1 MICSEPDRVSKEAVL
16 MKFALCFTNFG
27 PYHLARLR
35 ALASQLHGRDA
46 QLISYEVAGT
56 EQMYPWRRSHS
67 DQPFEWTTFFPDRA
81 LETIPAAE
89 CRTAMT
95 TALDRDRP
103 DVIGSVGYVR
113 PESLA
118 AARWARLHGLPVI
131 LMSESQS
138 IDRPHR
144 WWKELVK
151 QRRLHWFDAALV
163 GGPTHRN
170 YLMQLGMPASRIT
183 LGYNA
188 VDNDFFAENARTC
201 RQQPNDYN
209 DSPSAPYF
217 LTVCRFVPEKNL
229 IRLIKAFARYR
240 VQCDRAVAWDLVLC
254 GDGPLASQ
262 IEQAIAES
270 RCSQAIHRPGFLQSD
285 ALPRWYAYAGAF
297 VLPSVSEPWGLVV
310 NEAAASGLPL
320 LVSSLAGCAPVL
332 VPQPD
337 GMTGS
342 QFDPFDVDA
351 IAQKLA
357 WMAALPDQV
366 RCAMGKKAAE
376 IVSHWG
382 PNRFAE
388 GVLEAIEIARV
399 PRRRDSRSG
408 SLTAKAR

>member
-1 MICSEPDRVSKEAVL
+1 

-35 ALASQLHGRDA
+35 ALASQLRSRDA
-46 QLISYEVAGT
+46 ELIAYEVAGS
-56 EQMYPWRRSHS
+56 EQTYPWRRSHS
-67 DQPFEWTTFFPDRA
+67 DEPFDWITFFPDRA

-118 AARWARLHGLPVI
+118 AARWAHVHGLPAI
-131 LMSESQS
+131 LMSESQA
-138 IDRPHR
+138 IDRPYR
-144 WWKELVK
+144 WWKELIK
-151 QRRLHWFDAALV
+151 QRRLQWFDAALV
-163 GGPTHRN
+163 GGPTHHD
-170 YLMQLGMPASRIT
+170 YLVQLGMPASKIA

-188 VDNDFFAENARTC
+188 VDNDFFTENARMW
-201 RQQPNDYN
+201 RQQPH
-209 DSPSAPYF
+209 SRTGLPSASYF

-229 IRLIKAFARYR
+229 VRLIKAFARYR
-240 VQCDRAVAWDLVLC
+240 AHCDRSVAWDLVLC
-254 GDGPLASQ
+254 GDGPLSSQ

-270 RCSQAIHRPGFLQSD
+270 RCLEAIHRPGFLQSD
-285 ALPRWYAYAGAF
+285 ALPRWYAHAGAF

-310 NEAAASGLPL
+310 NEAAACGLPL

-342 QFDPFDVDA
+342 QLDPFDVDA
-351 IAQKLA
+351 MAARLT
-357 WMAALPDQV
+357 WMAALPDQD
-366 RCAMGKKAAE
+366 RCVMGKKAAE
-376 IVSHWG
+376 IVAQWG
-382 PNRFAE
+382 PDRFAQ
-388 GVLEAIEIARV
+388 GVLEAIDIARV
-399 PRRRDSRSG
+399 PRRPAT
-408 SLTAKAR
+408 LVL

>member
-1 MICSEPDRVSKEAVL
+1 MTWSKLDRASKEAVL

-35 ALASQLHGRDA
+35 ALASQLRVRDT
-46 QLISYEVAGT
+46 QLIGYEVAGS
-56 EQMYPWRRSHS
+56 EQTYPWRRSHS
-67 DQPFEWTTFFPDRA
+67 DEPFKWITFFPDRA
-81 LETIPAAE
+81 LETIPAAD
-89 CRTAMT
+89 CRTAIT
-95 TALDRDRP
+95 TALDRDHP

-113 PESLA
+113 PESMA
-118 AARWARLHGLPVI
+118 AARWARSHGLPAI
-131 LMSESQS
+131 LMSESQA

-144 WWKELVK
+144 WWKEVIK
-151 QRRLHWFDAALV
+151 KRRLHWFNAALV
-163 GGPTHRN
+163 GGPTHRD
-170 YLMQLGMPASRIT
+170 YLMQLGMSAGRIV

-188 VDNDFFAENARTC
+188 VDNDFFAENACTW
-201 RQQPNDYN
+201 RQQPQGRTGL
-209 DSPSAPYF
+209 PSVPYF

-229 IRLIKAFARYR
+229 VRLIKAFARYR
-240 VQCDRAVAWDLVLC
+240 AHCDRGVAWDLVLC
-254 GDGPLASQ
+254 GDGPLAFQ
-262 IEQAIAES
+262 IEQVIAES
-270 RCSQAIHRPGFLQSD
+270 CCSPAIHRPGFLQSD
-285 ALPRWYAYAGAF
+285 ALSRWYAHAGAF

-357 WMAALPDQV
+357 WMAALPDRD

-376 IVSHWG
+376 TVSRWG
-382 PNRFAE
+382 PDRFAQ
-388 GVLEAIEIARV
+388 GVLEAIDITRA
-399 PRRRDSRSG
+399 PRRRSCRAG

>member
-1 MICSEPDRVSKEAVL
+1 

-35 ALASQLHGRDA
+35 ALASQLRATGAR
-46 QLISYEVAGT
+46 LIAYEVAGS
-56 EQMYPWRRSHS
+56 EQTYPWRRSHS
-67 DQPFEWTTFFPDRA
+67 DEPFKWITFFPDRA

-113 PESLA
+113 PESMVVA
-118 AARWARLHGLPVI
+118 YWTRLHGSPAI
-131 LMSESQS
+131 LMSESQA

-144 WWKELVK
+144 WWKELIK
-151 QRRLHWFDAALV
+151 QRRLHLFDAALV
-163 GGPTHRN
+163 GGPTHRD
-170 YLMQLGMPASRIT
+170 YLIQLGMPASRIA

-188 VDNDFFAENARTC
+188 VDNDFFAENARTW
-201 RQQPNDYN
+201 RQQPNN
-209 DSPSAPYF
+209 RTGLPSAPYF

-229 IRLIKAFARYR
+229 VRLIKAFARYR
-240 VQCDRAVAWDLVLC
+240 THCDRGIAWDLVLC

-262 IEQAIAES
+262 INQAIVES
-270 RCSQAIHRPGFLQSD
+270 CCVQAIHRPGFLQSD
-285 ALPRWYAYAGAF
+285 ALPRWYAHAGAF

-342 QFDPFDVDA
+342 QFDPLDVDA

-357 WMAALPDQV
+357 WMAALPDQD

-376 IVSHWG
+376 TVSHWG
-382 PNRFAE
+382 PDRFAQ
-388 GVLEAIEIARV
+388 GVLEAIDIARI
-399 PRRRDSRSG
+399 PRRRRRHSG